1 MHTAGQ
7 ATDYHIYLHP
17 LNPWANTFLPV
28 IHSLFIQ
35 SSGPQWRK
43 LWAVTP
49 TWGCVTENGVMKN
62 LTTVEGFWTH
72 NDQNIIQAQMCN
84 ESELFVSVFAS
95 TESQDHRTW
104 VYMTQATWHQW
115 TLCKTPQ
122 PRPETTGYC
131 NLQHP
136 ILQYP
141 ICEIFGFYINVIAQL

>member
-35 SSGPQWRK
+35 SSGPQWCK

-84 ESELFVSVFAS
+84 ESELFVSMFAS

-104 VYMTQATWHQW
+104 LGSTRH
-115 TLCKTPQ
+115 K
-122 PRPETTGYC
+122 PRDTSEHCLKHLSLDQRLLDIVTY
-131 NLQHP
+131 N
-136 ILQYP
+136 IQYYS
-141 ICEIFGFYINVIAQL
+141 IQYVRFLAFI